1 MNQMLSIHQQNY
13 VYKKN
18 QILQNGQKAF
28 SIAQNKLFNVKNL
41 LTQNFNVKKSSREC
55 YLTKLIQHR
64 NYLVHIE
71 I

>member
-41 LTQNFNVKKSSREC
+41 LTQNFNVKKSSR
-55 YLTKLIQHR
+55 
-64 NYLVHIE
+64 
-71 I
+71 